1 MDFMRNYQFA
11 AMLTEISNH
20 QMTSEAKKDLEI
32 MKLTMMTMIRDAAEK
47 SGENPNSCKDAEGAL
62 ALLIM
67 SIHWMLETDL
77 LSLEGGE

>member
-20 QMTSEAKKDLEI
+20 KMTPAAERDLEVI
-32 MKLTMMTMIRDAAEK
+32 KLTMMTIGRETAEK
-47 SGENPNSCKDAEGAL
+47 QGDNPNSFSDREGAL

-67 SIHWMLETDL
+67 AIQWMMKTDL
-77 LSLEGGE
+77 LTLEGGE